1 MPMLCLKEFK
11 KTFSLARKSTEY
23 NCTSPLVIQ
32 LALLTSE
39 SWELLKLVK
48 DPPATKGREIAFHR
62 LMSVTKDLNQSKASE
77 EVIYKALVNSWRF
90 SRHLGTFASVIK
102 DPCLQKLWNWG
113 GDNLVQRCRFYF
125 LKFLLEI
132 ELNDSFFLLKT
143 WLK

>member
-1 MPMLCLKEFK
+1 M
-11 KTFSLARKSTEY
+11 
-23 NCTSPLVIQ
+23 
-32 LALLTSE
+32 ALLTSE

-132 ELNDSFFLLKT
+132 EFNDSFFSSQNLIEIIIGSTFIFKNLQSTCIWSDIFFKEN
-143 WLK
+143 